1 MVTKNY
7 SSVNHLVKAPD
18 DVAVSVPKETE
29 PVPTIPREALTHEVG
44 EPTPPSETIPY
55 VKLTE
60 ETVTLPEE
68 LKKIGVKNTSD
79 LKHPSYEEIKL
90 PISDEK
96 VVSGQRAP
104 FTSSFRWLAS
114 LCIYILKKAHLTLKI
129 IHGKVIRTKE

>member
-29 PVPTIPREALTHEVG
+29 PASAIPRETLIHEVG
-44 EPTPPSETIPY
+44 EPTPPLETIPY

-60 ETVTLPEE
+60 ETITLPEE
-68 LKKIGVKNTSD
+68 LKKIGVENPST
-79 LKHPSYEEIKL
+79 LKHPTYEEIKL

-96 VVSGQRAP
+96 VVSGQHAP
-104 FTSSFRWLAS
+104 LTSSFRWLAS

-129 IHGKVIRTKE
+129 IHGKVIRKKV